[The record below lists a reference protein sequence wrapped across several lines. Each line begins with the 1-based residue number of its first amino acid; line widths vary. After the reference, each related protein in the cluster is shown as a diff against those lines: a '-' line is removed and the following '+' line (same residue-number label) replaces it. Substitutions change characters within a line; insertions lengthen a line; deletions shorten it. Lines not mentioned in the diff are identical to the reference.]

1 VNCWTLLSRQAVD
14 DVTASSMSEES
25 YWLLQAHQ
33 ILARPWWKEEHNS
46 VDASDLII
54 IIIIIIGR

>member
-1 VNCWTLLSRQAVD
+1 
-14 DVTASSMSEES
+14 MSEES